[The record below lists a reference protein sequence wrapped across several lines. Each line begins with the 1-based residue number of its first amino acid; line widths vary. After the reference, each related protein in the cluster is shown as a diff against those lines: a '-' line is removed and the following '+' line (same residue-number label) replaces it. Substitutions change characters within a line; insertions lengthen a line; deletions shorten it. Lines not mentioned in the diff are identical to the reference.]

1 MGDATDERV
10 FERITALRGDL
21 LDAVRHLVAIPSV
34 AGDIDASRDAARATA
49 ELCRASGLSA
59 EVWRGSG
66 APVVF
71 AEMPAPEDAPTVL
84 LYGHYDVQPPDPLDA
99 WDSPPFAPEIR
110 DGAMFGRGS
119 GDNKGQFAAH
129 LFGLRALNETAGC
142 PIGVKVL
149 IEGEEEMGS
158 PTLAEVVEQHREQLA
173 CDLVLTAD
181 GPYQTGNQPLIIL
194 GVRGL
199 LYVDVGAAGA
209 ERDLHSGSHGG
220 TAPTPARSLVQ
231 ALADLWDERGR
242 VAVPGFYDRVRV
254 PAREELELASLL
266 AGSDSSTSST
276 AAHWRR
282 LMFEPNLNIAGL
294 TAGYGGPGVK
304 TIVPH
309 RADAKLDV
317 RLVADQDPEEI
328 LALLRGFLAERGID
342 VHRRAAVPP
351 SRTPADSP
359 FIEPIRDAVTA
370 AWGRA
375 PLTQPSLGGT
385 TPDYVFT
392 QRLGVPSVLVPYG
405 PPDMHHHAPNE
416 RMEIEAMLRGART
429 TVAICRRLAVR

>member
-1 MGDATDERV
+1 MRERTDGRA
-10 FERITALRGDL
+10 FERITGLRAEL
-21 LDAVRHLVAIPSV
+21 IDAVRRLVAIPSV
-34 AGDIDASRDAARATA
+34 AGDNDAAQDAARATA
-49 ELCRASGLSA
+49 ELCRVSGLSA
-59 EVWRGSG
+59 DVWSGPG

-71 AEMPAPEDAPTVL
+71 AEMPAPEGAPTLL

-110 DGAMFGRGS
+110 DGALFGRGA
-119 GDNKGQFAAH
+119 GDNKGQFVAH
-129 LFGLRALNETAGC
+129 LFGLRALNETDGC
-142 PIGVKVL
+142 PIGIKVL

-158 PTLAEVVEQHREQLA
+158 PNLAEVVERHREQLS
-173 CDLVLTAD
+173 CDLALTAD
-181 GPYQTGNQPLIIL
+181 GPYQAGDQPLIIL

-199 LYVDVGAAGA
+199 LYVDVSAAGA
-209 ERDLHSGSHGG
+209 QRDLHSGSHGG

-231 ALADLWDERGR
+231 ALADLWDEHGR
-242 VAVPGFYDRVRV
+242 VAVPGFYDRVRI

-266 AGSDSSTSST
+266 AGPDPSASTS

-309 RADAKLDV
+309 RAGAKLDV
-317 RLVADQDPEEI
+317 RLVADQDPEEV
-328 LALLRGFLAERGID
+328 LALLRGFLAERGLD
-342 VHRRAAVPP
+342 VRRRAAVPP

-359 FIEPIRDAVTA
+359 FIEPIRDAVAA
-370 AWGRA
+370 AWGRPA
-375 PLTQPSLGGT
+375 LTQPSLGGT

-416 RMEIEAMLRGART
+416 RMEIEAMMRGART
-429 TVAICRRLAVR
+429 TAAICRRLAAA